1 MASNKKILQEGEIN
15 LLRIISIIF
24 NNKLKILLITT
35 FAVLATFFY
44 QNTKETNQS
53 KYYES
58 IYKVDTQIKPN
69 IKIDN
74 LEYTNF
80 NFYLEKMY
88 NKMNIDVINEKLFYN
103 YFISIIQDM
112 SVWSKAVKDFGLLKK
127 EDYVDLKSY
136 DEAVKNL
143 VLKIYVIKSNKFD
156 ENNNDNSELNI
167 RYVTNDP
174 DQWKKFLEY
183 FAKFLNNEVINK
195 VQETYGKFFL
205 NIKNLQKYEIED
217 NDIALENALINYDNK
232 IKIKLAFLTE
242 QALIARQLNI
252 RDNIIPKQILNIYSG
267 LIDINLTKLGDII
280 NLSNN
285 SPIPYYMR
293 GWNIIEKEIDLIKN
307 KSDKI
312 GFDQDIMRLEQKKRR
327 LTSNKDI
334 ERLENLFKNTP
345 LFTNSENLITGR
357 IMVNSSKV
365 KKINDVPPSNLNKML
380 ILTGIISLI
389 LSVFYVLIVN
399 ELKFQKY

>member
-53 KYYES
+53 KYNES

-74 LEYTNF
+74 FEYTNF

-88 NKMNIDVINEKLFYN
+88 NKMKIDVINEKLFYN
-103 YFISIIQDM
+103 YFISIIKDM

-167 RYVTNDP
+167 QYVTNDP

-183 FAKFLNNEVINK
+183 FDKFLNNEVINK
-195 VQETYGKFFL
+195 VQENYGKFFL
-205 NIKNLQKYEIED
+205 SIKNLQKYEIED

-232 IKIKLAFLTE
+232 IKLKLAFLTE
-242 QALIARQLNI
+242 QALIARQFNI
-252 RDNIIPKQILNIYSG
+252 RENIIPKQILNIYSG
-267 LIDINLTKLGDII
+267 LIDINLTRLADI

-285 SPIPYYMR
+285 SLIPYYMR

-312 GFDQDIMRLEQKKRR
+312 GFDQDIIRLEQKKRR

-357 IMVNSSKV
+357 IMVNLSKV

-399 ELKFQKY
+399 ELKFRKY